1 MEKYLKI
8 AKVNLKFNLLPHIIA
23 AICLCL
29 ISPLIMGV
37 KNLDSINTAK
47 VLDVYISLLGII
59 LLIPIFIPDQD
70 RDIRD
75 LIRSKKES
83 IAVNYLIRITEAVV
97 FLILIVFSFLLY
109 LKIGNCIFD
118 FSKYFYG
125 AVSTC
130 VFLGG
135 LGIFAYSIVDNIAV
149 GYMIPIL
156 YYILCYGAGKKYL
169 GKFYLFSMLQGNTMD
184 KKYLLISGILMI
196 VVGIFYRSKKANQ

>member
-118 FSKYFYG
+118 FGKYFY
-125 AVSTC
+125 ATISTC
-130 VFLGG
+130 IFLGG
-135 LGIFAYSIVDNIAV
+135 LGILAYSIVDNIAV

-156 YYILCYGAGKKYL
+156 YYILCYGSGKKYL

-184 KKYLLISGILMI
+184 KKYLLIAGILMI
-196 VVGIFYRSKKANQ
+196 VVGIFYRSKKTNQ

>member
-70 RDIRD
+70 RDISD

-135 LGIFAYSIVDNIAV
+135 LGILAYSIVDNIAV

-156 YYILCYGAGKKYL
+156 YYILCYGSGKKYL

-184 KKYLLISGILMI
+184 KKYLLIAGILMI